1 MKIRKY
7 LAMMLIAA
15 ATTLTFS
22 SCSDDDDLGEAP
34 RLFRP
39 IASLEVEK
47 NNLIVTWDNV
57 RGATEYTLELYKM
70 EGDADENG
78 QYHGQPYRTVTCESS
93 PYKFEDLEWD
103 ERYGVKLKCT
113 NGVKGSDD
121 YKTSATSITY
131 FSKINN
137 IRTIDS
143 QVRILWKEAE
153 GVDVIKVIKAVPS
166 TTEGGA
172 EEKVFY
178 MSEEDNAEGFID
190 LAGLQPETEYTFY
203 AYKDAEVMDN
213 STYAGKIKGTT
224 TARPD
229 FDTEYGAG
237 KYWDIRDFDPE
248 EAEDTLQSKKFWQE
262 VADNGYTTIILRGGQ
277 DYKVNNKV
285 EFTNSVHFITGPT
298 LDANARFVATG
309 GMVCAKNAT
318 VGEVKFEKIDICSDK
333 SLTDEY
339 AIKACKEKSFG
350 GRQVYNVN
358 GTASTLGKLIFKDCL
373 IEGFRSLIRLQGSTD
388 KVQNVEFDGCTINGI
403 GDQGV
408 ITTNNSGADK
418 MTSVTF
424 NNCTVSNIVM
434 LCDLRKGTSEDFVLS
449 INQCTFCYA
458 PMATT
463 ANTNTPLFRLGSNNV
478 TVAISKTLFGPSM
491 ATEGSKGD
499 ALMTYTAGE
508 VGSIF
513 LDNQNAPVSASS
525 SFKTNFKWYENP
537 DKPDNV
543 YSIGSLLS
551 LDFDENKLWLDPA
564 NGDFTLAT
572 SPGESGIGATK
583 WEK

>member
-7 LAMMLIAA
+7 LAMMLLAA

-22 SCSDDDDLGEAP
+22 SCSDDDDLGDAP

-57 RGATEYTLELYKM
+57 KGATEYTVELYKM

-78 QYHGQPYRTVTCESS
+78 QYHGKLYRTVTCESG
-93 PYKFEDLEWD
+93 PYKFENLEWD
-103 ERYGVKLKCT
+103 ERYGVKIRCT
-113 NGVKGSDD
+113 NGEKGSED
-121 YKTSATSITY
+121 YQTSATSITY

-143 QVRILWKEAE
+143 QVRVLWKEAE
-153 GVDVIKVIKAVPS
+153 GVDVIRAIKAVPS

-172 EEKVFY
+172 EEKIYY
-178 MSEEDNAEGFID
+178 MSEEDNANGSID
-190 LAGLQPETEYTFY
+190 LTGLMPETEYTFY

-229 FDTEYGAG
+229 FDTEYGVG

-248 EAEDTLQSKKFWQE
+248 EAEDTLQSKIFWQE
-262 VADNGYTTIILRGGQ
+262 VADKGYNTIILRGGQ

-285 EFTNSVHFITGPT
+285 EFSNSVHFITGPT
-298 LDANARFVATG
+298 LDANARFVASG
-309 GMVCAKNAT
+309 GMICSKNST
-318 VGEVKFEKIDICSDK
+318 VEEVKFEKIDICSDR
-333 SLTDEY
+333 SLTEEY
-339 AIKACKEKSFG
+339 SIRACKEKGFG

-358 GTASTLGKLIFKDCL
+358 GTASTLNNLIFKNCL
-373 IEGFRSLIRLQGSTD
+373 IEGFRAVVRLQGSSDRVNNIT
-388 KVQNVEFDGCTINGI
+388 FDGCTINGV

-408 ITTNNSGADK
+408 VTTNNGGTDK
-418 MTSVTF
+418 LGSVTF
-424 NNCTVSNIVM
+424 NDCTISNIVM
-434 LCDLRKGTSEDFVLS
+434 LCDLRNGTTGDCMMTVT
-449 INQCTFCYA
+449 QCTFCYA
-458 PMATT
+458 PIETT
-463 ANTNTPLFRLGSNNV
+463 ANTNTPLFRLGKNNV
-478 TVAISKTLFGPSM
+478 TVNISKSLFGPSM
-491 ATEGSKGD
+491 ATEGSKGE
-499 ALMTYTAGE
+499 ALMTYTAGV

-513 LDNQNAPVSASS
+513 LDNQDAPVSASS
-525 SFKTNFKWYENP
+525 AFKTNFKWYENI
-537 DKPDNV
+537 DKPDSK
-543 YSIGSLLS
+543 YSITSLLS
-551 LDFDENKLWLDPA
+551 LDFDEKKLWLDPE
-564 NGDFTLAT
+564 NGDFSILT

-583 WEK
+583 WQN